1 MNFFLR
7 IRTIALIHGNDG
19 GLRRDSVE
27 CALSGSCRGRRKEN
41 LYEGSWREFEPCARF
56 ITPITKRRGGDPSLI
71 YRDAQLEKAPDHF
84 PRNSKDRT
92 PFRENNYYPGR
103 WNKDE
108 IRFHN
113 NRRISNES
121 YIILYSAGIRIF
133 LPFFTPVKYCLS
145 SKSLYHYNY
154 SFKNSIITK
163 NFDRSFHPCD
173 LAYHPLIRCFVS
185 NCTRK

>member
-56 ITPITKRRGGDPSLI
+56 ITPITERRGGDPSLI

-92 PFRENNYYPGR
+92 PFRENNCYPGR

-113 NRRISNES
+113 RRISNES
-121 YIILYSAGIRIF
+121 CII
-133 LPFFTPVKYCLS
+133 VWE
-145 SKSLYHYNY
+145 
-154 SFKNSIITK
+154 
-163 NFDRSFHPCD
+163 
-173 LAYHPLIRCFVS
+173 
-185 NCTRK
+185 